1 MELKPMETAHGWN
14 REALKWLH
22 RSRKER
28 STGRLEARSTSA
40 LREVFFRE
48 GRIVGIRT
56 SVESERLGE
65 LLMRVGRITR
75 QHFEDASIFV
85 RKGIRIGQILAELR
99 ILDRAEIDPMLRL
112 QATEVACAIL
122 GDSRADVRFEE
133 TRDLFTT
140 LETSLSVPDVI
151 LEAAR
156 RIGSPRRA
164 LEAFGWHRVLRP
176 VDSSRMVEC
185 TGLTPEDAYLLSRFH
200 GGSTVEGAL
209 SAAGIDEEKALRS
222 AVGLIE
228 SGLLEVEDDEQVKK
242 QKAVRDDVH
251 RMFELL
257 KTKDPWRA
265 LDLPGDVGI
274 ETARA
279 AFRDAVRK
287 YHPDRY
293 QGVSDLCFQEELA
306 SVCESFTNAFT
317 ALSTALKL
325 RGSAAR
331 DSAIALSS
339 TAVETPK
346 VEPPPRP
353 PQPAQTTKNEAPP
366 SCDPE
371 LYFKE
376 AKRAMESRD
385 YFRAIELLRVSVQT
399 RGDHAPYHFLL
410 AEALSKNPR
419 WRHEAEKSYQR
430 AIELDPYR
438 IEYYAGLRRLYE
450 GAGLHRRAENVQ
462 HRAEEMGFAARG
474 VA

>member
-1 MELKPMETAHGWN
+1 
-14 REALKWLH
+14 
-22 RSRKER
+22 
-28 STGRLEARSTSA
+28 
-40 LREVFFRE
+40 
-48 GRIVGIRT
+48 
-56 SVESERLGE
+56 
-65 LLMRVGRITR
+65 
-75 QHFEDASIFV
+75 
-85 RKGIRIGQILAELR
+85 
-99 ILDRAEIDPMLRL
+99 
-112 QATEVACAIL
+112 
-122 GDSRADVRFEE
+122 
-133 TRDLFTT
+133 
-140 LETSLSVPDVI
+140 
-151 LEAAR
+151 
-156 RIGSPRRA
+156 
-164 LEAFGWHRVLRP
+164 
-176 VDSSRMVEC
+176 MVEC